1 MARKRDWTYERRPR
15 GTSAATP
22 RSPLRGDGTN
32 SDLEYSAAALLG
44 RFEQVTN
51 GADYSFGGFIKQ
63 LPAAFGQSEW
73 PADASSTRRAMKRQ
87 RAQSLLA
94 PTPGML
100 NSNPFPASPTL
111 MPLQDEHGEGTAD
124 RWDRSPAWANLPP
137 IVIPP
142 PVNLSD
148 CLPGPSGRASPGGS
162 PLGSDPFGLDDGMGV
177 GTPPASR
184 AAEENARVCK
194 APLRRFSETVRSRS
208 PKARARPRRGVAG
221 ILSS

>member
-1 MARKRDWTYERRPR
+1 MHFEKLFAFRRQSSRAFPPASGVHIRGKRRRILD
-15 GTSAATP
+15 AA
-22 RSPLRGDGTN
+22 
-32 SDLEYSAAALLG
+32 
-44 RFEQVTN
+44 
-51 GADYSFGGFIKQ
+51 
-63 LPAAFGQSEW
+63 
-73 PADASSTRRAMKRQ
+73 AMKRQ